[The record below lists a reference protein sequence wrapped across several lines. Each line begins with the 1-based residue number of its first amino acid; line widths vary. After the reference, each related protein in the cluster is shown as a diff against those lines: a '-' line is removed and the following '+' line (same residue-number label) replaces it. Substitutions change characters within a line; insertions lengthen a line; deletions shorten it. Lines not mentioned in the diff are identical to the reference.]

1 MSIVEAVKELWY
13 VVLGAGTAVA
23 GVVKWRIDRK
33 VKDAAE
39 AIAASTADADST
51 EMLYAQL
58 ELMKKKLIT
67 SVQQDMARA
76 TDAAEQR
83 HIIATFK
90 IHCPD
95 CYITVMSKIY
105 PDGHAKDL

>member
-33 VKDAAE
+33 VKEAAE

-58 ELMKKKLIT
+58 EVMKKRLIV
-67 SVQQDMARA
+67 SVEQDMARA

-83 HIIATFK
+83 HIISTFK

-95 CYITVMSKIY
+95 CYSKVISQIY
-105 PDGHAKDL
+105 PDGNGKDL